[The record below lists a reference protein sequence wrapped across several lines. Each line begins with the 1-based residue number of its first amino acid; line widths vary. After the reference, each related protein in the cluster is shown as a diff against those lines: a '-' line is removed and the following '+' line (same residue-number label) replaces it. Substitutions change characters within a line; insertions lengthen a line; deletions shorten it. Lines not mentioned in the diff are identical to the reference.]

1 MLLAFWC
8 HLLFF
13 AISMHKILNNFCLPM
28 EQFFII
34 WAGET
39 KSESDR
45 LQSKTLFQWLT
56 VGMSPSYMSNP
67 NLCVGFQCHL
77 GSWGISAHL
86 LWQKAPQVLC
96 HICQP
101 HVGVSDNI
109 LIWLRGLTLRQSN
122 AIQRVFHRTI
132 SVLESEWMCV
142 YANICM

>member
-13 AISMHKILNNFCLPM
+13 MISMHKILNNLNNFCLSVEP
-28 EQFFII
+28 FVII

-45 LQSKTLFQWLT
+45 FQSRTISVNDRKYLTLIH
-56 VGMSPSYMSNP
+56 VKSKPVNIGH
-67 NLCVGFQCHL
+67 QCHL
-77 GSWGISAHL
+77 DSSGFLPHL

-101 HVGVSDNI
+101 HVGVSGNSI
-109 LIWLRGLTLRQSN
+109 LLIGLRGYPQAN
-122 AIQRVFHRTI
+122 KCNP
-132 SVLESEWMCV
+132 ESLLKDCFCPEE
-142 YANICM
+142 